1 MRLSPSDQSAPELDY
16 TSPDDIEQINAETN
30 RIVAEAW
37 RRLEQRKA
45 STKELT
51 AS

>member
-1 MRLSPSDQSAPELDY
+1 MRLLPSDQSAPELDY
-16 TSPDDIEQINAETN
+16 TSSDDIEQINAKTN

-45 STKELT
+45 LARELT
-51 AS
+51 IS